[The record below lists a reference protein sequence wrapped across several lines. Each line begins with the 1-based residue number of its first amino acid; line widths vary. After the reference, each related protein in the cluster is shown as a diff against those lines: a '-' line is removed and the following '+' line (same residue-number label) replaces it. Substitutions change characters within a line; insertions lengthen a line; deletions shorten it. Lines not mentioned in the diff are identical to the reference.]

1 MVNKI
6 QNYSLFIHPV
16 MYHFLTNILLFS
28 TENELYR
35 SCDPLQSAINRQ
47 TTGNDLRIRFRSANE
62 LSAPR
67 TGFVLVKKVKV
78 KFHVLTAFFH
88 KT

>member
-1 MVNKI
+1 MVNKK

-16 MYHFLTNILLFS
+16 LYHFLTNILLFS

-35 SCDPLQSAINRQ
+35 SCDPFIQSAKNRQ
-47 TTGNDLRIRFRSANE
+47 TTGNNLRIRFRSANE

-67 TGFVLVKKVKV
+67 TGLLLVKKVKV
-78 KFHVLTAFFH
+78 K
-88 KT
+88 